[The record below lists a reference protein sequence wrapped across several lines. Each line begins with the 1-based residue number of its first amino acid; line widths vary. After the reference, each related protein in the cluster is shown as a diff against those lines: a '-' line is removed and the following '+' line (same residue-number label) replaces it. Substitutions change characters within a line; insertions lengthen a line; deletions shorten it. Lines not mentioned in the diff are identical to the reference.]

1 MELSAYFRPLRRW
14 WWLLLASTLLASASS
29 YLHVR
34 QQPPSYEARTTLMIG
49 RAFENPNPTGSELAL
64 SQQLAGTYADL
75 VQRGPVREQTMAAL
89 GLTSLPQYSA
99 RPLPN
104 LLLLEIS
111 VVDTDPQRAK
121 AVADELANQLVLQS
135 PTSPKPEEQEQ
146 EAFINDQLAS
156 LQANVRLT
164 ESEITAKQA
173 ELESAF
179 GALEISELQGEIAAL
194 QTKLSTL
201 QSNYAA
207 LLANTTGGATN
218 TIEVIEPA
226 TLPLAPTASGK
237 TQMILVA
244 SAIALALAAG
254 TAYLLE
260 YLDDT
265 VRTAEDLAR
274 VIGFARLPS
283 IPEFRWDGGIVP
295 VLAQDAPGS
304 PVTDAFRALRTGL
317 YAATANMPG
326 KIFLIASAAPKE
338 GKSIVAANLAAVLA
352 QGEKS
357 VLLIDA
363 DLRRPMQHKLFDVS
377 GAYGLAELLIAL
389 EGHGR
394 PNGRG
399 EMIERVIQKI
409 GPMRLGLIVAGS
421 YLDDAAGLLGSD
433 TMKVLLETVS
443 RHVDYV
449 IIDSPSL
456 LAVADALML
465 STQVD
470 GVVLVARAGSIPRK
484 QLVQTLRRLSDVNAN
499 VVGVVL
505 NREKAGTD
513 GHYYDY
519 YHAYS
524 EKSSLPL
531 DTPPVAGT
539 SAAATDSAVQTTSTS
554 P

>member
-1 MELSAYFRPLRRW
+1 MELSAYFRPLIRW
-14 WWLLLASTLLASASS
+14 WWLLLASALLAAASS
-29 YLHVR
+29 YWSVR
-34 QQPPSYEARTTLMIG
+34 QQPALYVARTTLMIG
-49 RAFENPNPTGSELAL
+49 RAFENPNPTGNELAL

-89 GLTSLPQYSA
+89 GLTSLPEYSA

-111 VVDTDPQRAK
+111 VVDIDPQRAK

-156 LQANVRLT
+156 LQANIRLT
-164 ESEITAKQA
+164 ESEITAKQV

-179 GALEISELQGEIAAL
+179 GALEIGELQGEIAAL

-207 LLANTTGGATN
+207 LLANTKGGAIN

-244 SAIALALAAG
+244 AAIAVALAAG

-304 PVTDAFRALRTGL
+304 PVTDAFRALRTSL
-317 YAATANMPG
+317 YAATANKPG
-326 KIFLIASAAPKE
+326 KIFLVTSAAPKE

-433 TMKVLLETVS
+433 TMKVLLESVS

-519 YHAYS
+519 YRAYS

-531 DTPPVAGT
+531 DTPPVAGA
-539 SAAATDSAVQTTSTS
+539 SAAATDSAVQTASTS

>member
-14 WWLLLASTLLASASS
+14 WWLLLASTLLATASS

-34 QQPPSYEARTTLMIG
+34 RQPPLYEARTTLMIG
-49 RAFENPNPTGSELAL
+49 RAFEDPNPTGSELAL

-75 VQRGPVREQTMAAL
+75 VQRRPVREQTMAAL
-89 GLTSLPQYSA
+89 GLTSLPEYSA

-104 LLLLEIS
+104 RQLLEIL

-135 PTSPKPEEQEQ
+135 PTSPKPEEQER

-156 LQANVRLT
+156 LQANIRQT
-164 ESEITAKQA
+164 ESEITAKQV

-179 GALEISELQGEIAAL
+179 SALEISKLQGEIAAL
-194 QTKLSTL
+194 QTKLRTL

-207 LLANTTGGATN
+207 LLANTKGGAVN

-244 SAIALALAAG
+244 AAIAVALAAG

-274 VIGFARLPS
+274 VNGFASLPS
-283 IPEFRWDGGIVP
+283 IPEFPWDGGIVP
-295 VLAQDAPGS
+295 VLVQDAPHS

-317 YAATANMPG
+317 YAATAKKPG
-326 KIFLIASAAPKE
+326 KIFLITSAAPQE

-352 QGEKS
+352 EGEKS

-363 DLRRPMQHKLFDVS
+363 DLRRPVQHKLFDVS
-377 GAYGLAELLIAL
+377 GAYGLAEVLIAL
-389 EGHGR
+389 NGHGR

-399 EMIERVIQKI
+399 EMIKRVIQKI
-409 GPMRLGLIVAGS
+409 GPMRLSLIVAGS
-421 YLDDAAGLLGSD
+421 DLADAAGLLGSD
-433 TMKVLLETVS
+433 TMKVLLKTVS

-449 IIDSPSL
+449 IIDSPPL

-470 GVVLVARAGSIPRK
+470 GVVLVASAGLIPRK
-484 QLVQTLRRLSDVNAN
+484 QLEQTLRRLSDVNAN

-505 NREKAGTD
+505 NRQKARTD
-513 GHYYDY
+513 GYYYDY
-519 YHAYS
+519 YRAY
-524 EKSSLPL
+524 
-531 DTPPVAGT
+531 
-539 SAAATDSAVQTTSTS
+539 TDQD
-554 P
+554 